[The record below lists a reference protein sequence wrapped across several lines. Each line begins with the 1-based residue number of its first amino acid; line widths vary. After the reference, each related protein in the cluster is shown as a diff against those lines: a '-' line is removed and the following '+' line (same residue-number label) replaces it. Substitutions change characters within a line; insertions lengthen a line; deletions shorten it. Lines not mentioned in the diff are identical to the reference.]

1 MTALHSAVTKK
12 NKYDQIV
19 AMVVEPTEEFQPSN
33 WQDTPRAYR
42 IVQLAGNKKHR
53 GDADAW
59 RFLFNPRRN
68 EKRPSQ
74 PLGDLGILEL

>member
-59 RFLFNPRRN
+59 RFLFNRDAMKNGQVNRWAIWV
-68 EKRPSQ
+68 S
-74 PLGDLGILEL
+74 